1 SPPGSGR
8 MRERF
13 GLLSFT
19 IALGVNDTHLAYPVV
34 SARLLG
40 APLPPFLRPRSTTR
54 ETVDAQGRACFDVRI
69 DLPLGGHVA
78 TYTGWLEPND

>member
-1 SPPGSGR
+1 

-19 IALGVNDTHLAYPVV
+19 IALGARDTQLAYPVT
-34 SARLLG
+34 SARMLG

-54 ETVDAQGRACFDVRI
+54 ETVDAKGRPCFDVRI